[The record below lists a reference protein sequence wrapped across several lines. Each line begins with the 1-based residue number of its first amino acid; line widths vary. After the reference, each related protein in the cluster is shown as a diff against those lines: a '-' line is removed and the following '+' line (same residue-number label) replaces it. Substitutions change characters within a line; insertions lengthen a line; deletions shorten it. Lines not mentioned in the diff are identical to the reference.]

1 MLALSLYCSSQ
12 TIYAALYKKNKIL
25 ISTQKKITGKGIE
38 SIFELIEK
46 CFEVEDIKKLSRIFF
61 STGPGSFTALRSIK
75 SIAESLSLSTNAE
88 IICSNS
94 FIPSLINYQNKYSEI
109 IVCLKSL
116 KNKSFFQLF
125 KISKKSIKKIS
136 KVSLANT
143 NEIIKF
149 YEIKKKKFKD
159 LIMITDCKIQLSNFK
174 LRKIRCE
181 FSTVNAK
188 KIAEVCIMGY
198 GQSNKEINYH
208 TSYYEKN

>member
-12 TIYAALYKKNKIL
+12 TIYAALYKKNKIR
-25 ISTQKKITGKGIE
+25 ISTQKKFTGKGIE

-46 CFEVEDIKKLSRIFF
+46 CFEVEDIKKLSRIFY

-94 FIPSLINYQNKYSEI
+94 FIPSLISYQNKNSEI

-116 KNKSFFQLF
+116 KDKSFFQLF
-125 KISKKSIKKIS
+125 KISEKSIRKIS

-143 NEIIKF
+143 KEIIKF

-159 LIMITDCKIQLSNFK
+159 LILITDCKIQLSNFK
-174 LRKIRCE
+174 LMKIKCE
-181 FSTVNAK
+181 FSAVNAK

-198 GQSNKEINYH
+198 GQSNKEIDYH
-208 TSYYEKN
+208 NSYYEKN